1 MMLSRSERCGIHA
14 NRSRVRLHCFK
25 SHMRIR
31 VHFPARFYVD
41 KMSRRITDYLA
52 IAIAISQVN
61 NRNGRPVVPLV
72 VGSASHG

>member
-1 MMLSRSERCGIHA
+1 
-14 NRSRVRLHCFK
+14 
-25 SHMRIR
+25 MRIR